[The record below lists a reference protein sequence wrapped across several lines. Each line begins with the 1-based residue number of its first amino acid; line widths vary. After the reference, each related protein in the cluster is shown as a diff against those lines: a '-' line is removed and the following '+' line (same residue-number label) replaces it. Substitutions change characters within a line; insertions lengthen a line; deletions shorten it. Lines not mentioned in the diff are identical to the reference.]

1 MMPEIAWLNSMNT
14 IRELAEWGQNAGLI
28 VDLSGDPEGFDE
40 FVQSYR
46 RKLFQYSFLMCGHRE
61 DAEEVAQETLMRVF
75 SNLDQ
80 LRDPQSLKS
89 WVFRI
94 AKNECLMKRRKSVF
108 APEHELS
115 IEDLHPQAAGSQTIE
130 IADWSGLPDDAAQ
143 RSEYRRIIGEAIREL
158 PETYRAVILL
168 RDVEELTTEEAASV
182 LDVST
187 DLVKTRLHRAR
198 LALRQKL
205 DGHLRSEFQRQGV
218 GVSRG

>member
-1 MMPEIAWLNSMNT
+1 MSEADVN
-14 IRELAEWGQNAGLI
+14 LAERL
-28 VDLSGDPEGFDE
+28 LSGDPDGFDE
-40 FVQSYR
+40 FVESYR
-46 RKLFQYSFLMCGHRE
+46 RKLFQYTFMMCGHRE

-75 SNLDQ
+75 SNLEQ

-94 AKNECLMKRRKSVF
+94 ARNECLMKRRKSVF
-108 APEHELS
+108 APQRELS
-115 IEDLHPQAAGSQTIE
+115 LEELHPRSIGDGDTQKIE
-130 IADWSGLPDDAAQ
+130 IADWSSLPDDAAQ

-158 PETYRAVILL
+158 PDTYRSVILL

-182 LDVST
+182 LDIST

-205 DGHLRSEFQRQGV
+205 DRYLRSEFQDQAAAIGA
-218 GVSRG
+218 SRA

>member
-1 MMPEIAWLNSMNT
+1 VSETDLN
-14 IRELAEWGQNAGLI
+14 LAERL
-28 VDLSGDPEGFDE
+28 LSGDPEGFDE

-80 LRDPQSLKS
+80 LRDPQNLKS

-115 IEDLHPQAAGSQTIE
+115 LEDLHPRAGAGGESQKIE

-168 RDVEELTTEEAASV
+168 RDVEELTTEEAAAV
-182 LDVST
+182 LDIST

-205 DGHLRSEFQRQGV
+205 DGYLRSEFQRQSV
-218 GVSRG
+218 GVSHG

>member
-1 MMPEIAWLNSMNT
+1 VSETDLN
-14 IRELAEWGQNAGLI
+14 LAERL
-28 VDLSGDPEGFDE
+28 LSGDPEGFDE

-80 LRDPQSLKS
+80 LRDPQNLKS

-108 APEHELS
+108 APERELS
-115 IEDLHPQAAGSQTIE
+115 LEDLHPRAGAGGESQKIE
-130 IADWSGLPDDAAQ
+130 IADWSALPDDAAQ

-182 LDVST
+182 LDISA

-205 DGHLRSEFQRQGV
+205 DGYLRSEFQRQSV
-218 GVSRG
+218 EVSHD